1 MAGQVYQFARPEEC
15 CWGPGAVT
23 FANKLPASATRDA
36 EPPTGPKDTL
46 VEVKSICPT
55 PQISM
60 SPVLLNHP
68 LQNNLIFNQDSRTS
82 QYTSLI
88 QTVNCKLWVSSSN
101 SSLPIV
107 TKVRSA
113 RLVGLLGWA
122 RTISLCYATIV
133 RNTAGDRNLQYSVKQ
148 TPPNGWQLTS
158 WVLTFGR
165 DATWLY
171 AAHSSGHTTVPG
183 ATWCWMIGSKV
194 VASLFGTICTYPK
207 AGSTEVSAIPS
218 THSCDLE
225 GRPQWP

>member
-1 MAGQVYQFARPEEC
+1 MAGQVYQFACPEEC

-88 QTVNCKLWVSSSN
+88 QTVNCKL
-101 SSLPIV
+101 
-107 TKVRSA
+107 
-113 RLVGLLGWA
+113 
-122 RTISLCYATIV
+122 
-133 RNTAGDRNLQYSVKQ
+133 
-148 TPPNGWQLTS
+148 
-158 WVLTFGR
+158 
-165 DATWLY
+165 
-171 AAHSSGHTTVPG
+171 
-183 ATWCWMIGSKV
+183 
-194 VASLFGTICTYPK
+194 
-207 AGSTEVSAIPS
+207 
-218 THSCDLE
+218 
-225 GRPQWP
+225 